1 MTQTCRCA
9 PGDLAMRRMRPLA
22 LVLLCLLARPV
33 PAWAGD
39 LTTRDIVELHHAGLG
54 EEVLLALIDVDGGPF
69 DLSPSAVLDLKAEGL
84 PERVIAALIRAGRRL
99 RVGTNVWAP
108 RETVVEVREVETLV
122 PVAVPVYVPVQRHR
136 GDGGGQAVHLG
147 YDRAYDPNVAEPP
160 LPESSL
166 GPRSRSGPA
175 GAARAR
181 PAGRQT
187 TVDAI
192 RHAPA
197 GFHPGNLGPRQG
209 TGDSGAAAAAS
220 AGDRRGGT
228 DALAAA
234 STAPTPGI
242 ARSTAGQAP
251 PPGVARSISASSSS
265 RGGSSSD
272 DAPTGT
278 GVTRRR

>member
-1 MTQTCRCA
+1 
-9 PGDLAMRRMRPLA
+9 MRWMQPLA
-22 LVLLCLLARPV
+22 LVLLCLLARPA

-69 DLSPSAVLDLKAEGL
+69 DLSPTALLDLKAEGL
-84 PERVIAALIRAGRRL
+84 PERVIAALVRAGRRP

-122 PVAVPVYVPVQRHR
+122 PVAVPVYVPVRRHR
-136 GDGGGQAVHLG
+136 SDGGGQGDYVSD
-147 YDRAYDPNVAEPP
+147 DRAYDPNVAGQP

-166 GPRSRSGPA
+166 GPRSRSGPS

-181 PAGRQT
+181 PGGRQT

-197 GFHPGNLGPRQG
+197 GFHPGNIGPRQG
-209 TGDSGAAAAAS
+209 SGDSGASAAASSGDRRGGTAAAAAAS
-220 AGDRRGGT
+220 A
-228 DALAAA
+228 
-234 STAPTPGI
+234 APTPGI

-251 PPGVARSISASSSS
+251 PPGVARSTSASSS
-265 RGGSSSD
+265 D
-272 DAPTGT
+272 DVTGA